1 MSTLTDPES
10 VGLVETRYFTFAHPP
25 NRMPLDSGESLGPIT
40 LAYETYGTLNEKR
53 SNAILIAH
61 ALSGDAHVA
70 GYHSD
75 DDRKPGWWE
84 FMVGPGK
91 PFDTSRYFVICS
103 NVLGGC
109 QGSTGPISIHPETGS
124 PYNLQFPVVTIGDM
138 VRAQKALVDHLGIE
152 TLLCVTGGSM
162 GGMQALEW
170 SIRYPDSVFSV
181 IPIATAARLSVQG
194 IAFDEVGRHAIYA
207 DAHWCRGDY
216 SEEGD
221 QPAEGLKVARMLA
234 HITYLSEASMRK
246 KFGRRL
252 QSKERYGYDFSID
265 FQVESYLRYQG
276 ESFIKRFDANT
287 YLYITKAMDYFDI
300 QLDYGSLD
308 AAFKTVQSRFLILS
322 FTSDWLFPSRQ
333 SRDLVRALQRNHK
346 HVTFCEIDS
355 PYGHDSFLIENQ
367 EMKQLVS
374 GFLDHACHDFS
385 TSLDS
390 EPEDLKPTGSPQLLR
405 GDLHT
410 MYNWIPRAARVLDL
424 GCGDGELLDQLIRH
438 RQVTGVGIEIDGES
452 ILACAGRG
460 VPVIQADLD
469 AGLEDFAD
477 NAFDVVILSQTV
489 QTIRHPDR
497 ILKEL
502 VRVGRM
508 GIVSVP
514 NFGYWR
520 IRTQFLLRGRM
531 PKTAVLPHDW
541 YNTPNIHLSTL
552 RDVHEFCKANGI
564 RIRNEIHLVGD
575 RRISGWRSRR
585 ANWAAERVILVLEA
599 DGC

>member
-1 MSTLTDPES
+1 MSTHTDPDS
-10 VGLVETRYFTFAHPP
+10 VGLVETQYFTFAHPP

-40 LAYETYGTLNEKR
+40 LAYETYGTLNENR
-53 SNAILIAH
+53 SNAILIVH

-70 GYHSD
+70 GYHSN
-75 DDRKPGWWE
+75 DDRKPGWWD

-109 QGSTGPISIHPETGS
+109 QGSTGPVSIHPETGS
-124 PYNLQFPVVTIGDM
+124 PYNLEFPVVTIGDM

-152 TLLCVTGGSM
+152 TLLCVAGGSM

-207 DAHWCRGDY
+207 DEHWHQGAY
-216 SEEGD
+216 SQADD

-287 YLYITKAMDYFDI
+287 YLYITKAMDYFDL

-308 AAFKTVQSRFLILS
+308 ATFRSVKARFLIFS
-322 FTSDWLFPSRQ
+322 FSSDWLFPSRQ
-333 SRDLVRALQRNHK
+333 SQDLVRALQRNHK
-346 HVTFCEIDS
+346 PVTFCEIDS
-355 PYGHDSFLIENQ
+355 PYGHDSFLIESQ
-367 EMKQLVS
+367 EMKRLVS
-374 GFLDHACHDFS
+374 GFLNHTFRDLNSF
-385 TSLDS
+385 LGF
-390 EPEDLKPTGSPQLLR
+390 EPDEPQPTGFPLFWR
-405 GDLHT
+405 GDLNT
-410 MYNWIPRAARVLDL
+410 IYKWIPRAARVLDL
-424 GCGDGELLDQLIRH
+424 GCGEGDLLDQLIRH
-438 RQVTGVGIEIDGES
+438 RQVKGVGIEIDAES
-452 ILACAGRG
+452 IITCAERG

-469 AGLEDFAD
+469 DGLEDFAD

-489 QTIRHPDR
+489 QTIKHPDR

-520 IRTQFLLRGRM
+520 IRAQLLLRGRM

-541 YNTPNIHLSTL
+541 CNTPNIHLSTL
-552 RDVHEFCKANGI
+552 RDVQEFCRSNGI
-564 RIRNEIHLVGD
+564 RIKKEVHLVGD
-575 RRISGWRSRR
+575 KRISGWTDRM
-585 ANWAAERVILVLEA
+585 ANWAAERIILLLES
-599 DGC
+599 DRN